1 MHTRVWITHGYSV
14 SFNFNSNTDLDL
26 FFLPVIDSINN
37 TENVHH
43 EVQLFPSK
51 PSNKFILQYGC
62 LPFHS
67 QFESSPQSHV
77 LLPSLMSDKKPV
89 VNSLTEGERK
99 LYRS

>member
-1 MHTRVWITHGYSV
+1 MYTRVWITHGYSV
-14 SFNFNSNTDLDL
+14 SFNFNSDTAIDL
-26 FFLPVIDSINN
+26 FFLIDSINN

-43 EVQLFPSK
+43 EVKLFPSK
-51 PSNKFILQYGC
+51 PWNKFILQYGC